1 MLQAIRDRVTGVVA
15 FVILGLLAIPFL
27 FFGVESYIN
36 TVPEDA
42 VAVVGDTEITV
53 NEFQADFARHRAQ
66 LRQQQGD
73 EYDEVATNQP
83 TVRREF
89 LEEMIDQTL
98 LQQHADAIGL
108 SISDEALA
116 QLIQGIEAFQVGN
129 QFSPE
134 AYRQALSAQGLTAR
148 GFEQEVRQDL
158 MTRTVPTALSGS
170 AMATETEIDR
180 MIEIQNEQRQI
191 AVIEFPREDHK
202 DTVSV
207 SDEEIERFYE
217 DNVSEFMTEERV
229 SLRYVELK
237 ASDLTDDLALSEAE
251 LRQRYE
257 AAEARFLS
265 PELRRASHI
274 LLEVT
279 DERDEAQTQA
289 FAEDLVEQINA
300 GEDFAQLA
308 ETHSADPI
316 SADAGGDLGLIEPGQ
331 MMPEFEQ
338 ALYDLDEPGQVS
350 APVKTRFGWHVI
362 RLDEI
367 QPPEGMSFD
376 EARDQIQAEYV
387 DQESEARYIQI
398 SERLIDLIFADDTTL
413 APVSAELD
421 LPIQTTEAFTR
432 AGGEGLAGDPQVI
445 EAAFSDRVLLDRV
458 ASDPIEIDRNHMVVV
473 ILDEHFESEPK
484 PLAEVADDI
493 EQRLARDK
501 MNARARQAAEAQL
514 AAIVDEPSVAEALFS
529 EAQTIGRNDF
539 QYGPDFSRDLF
550 RLPGQAGD
558 LPTYTVLAT
567 SSGYAVVELSDV
579 MPGNPAQAD
588 EQMRD
593 LMRQQVMFAHIGY
606 EVNALMRWLRENT
619 SISVVEDRL

>member
-42 VAVVGDTEITV
+42 VAVVGDDEITV
-53 NEFQADFARHRAQ
+53 NDFQAEFARHRAQ

-89 LEEMIDQTL
+89 LEEMIDQVL
-98 LQQHADAIGL
+98 LQQHAASIGL
-108 SISDEALA
+108 SISDDALVE
-116 QLIQGIEAFQVGN
+116 LIRQIEAFQVGS

-134 AYRQALSAQGLTAR
+134 AYRQALAAQGLTAQ
-148 GFEQEVRQDL
+148 GFEQEIRQDL
-158 MTRTVPTALSGS
+158 MTRMVPTAVTGS
-170 AMATETEIDR
+170 AMATEKEIDR
-180 MIEIQNEQRQI
+180 MIEIQNEQREI
-191 AVIEFPREDHK
+191 AMAEFPREEYLD
-202 DTVSV
+202 SV
-207 SDEEIERFYE
+207 
-217 DNVSEFMTEERV
+217 NVSEEQVAAYYESNTSQFMTDERV
-229 SLRYVELK
+229 RLRYVELK
-237 ASDLTDDLALSEAE
+237 AADLTDGLTLSEQE

-274 LLEVT
+274 LLEIT
-279 DERDEAQTQA
+279 DERNDDQTQA
-289 FAEDLVEQINA
+289 LAASLIERINE

-308 ETHSADPI
+308 EANSADPI
-316 SADAGGDLGLIEPGQ
+316 SAEAGGDLGLIEPGQ
-331 MMPEFEQ
+331 MMPEFER
-338 ALYDLDEPGQVS
+338 ALYDLNEPGDLS
-350 APVKTRFGWHVI
+350 EPVRTRFGWHVI

-367 QPPEGMSFD
+367 QPPEGLSFED
-376 EARDQIQAEYV
+376 AKAQIQAEYI
-387 DQESEARYIQI
+387 DQESEARYIEI

-413 APVSAELD
+413 SPVSAELD

-432 AGGEGLAGDPQVI
+432 AGGEGIAANAQVI

-473 ILDEHFESEPK
+473 ILDEHLESEPK
-484 PLAEVADDI
+484 PLAEVAETI
-493 EQRLARDK
+493 EARLIEEATD
-501 MNARARQAAEAQL
+501 AAALKAAQDQL
-514 AAIVDEPSVAEALFS
+514 AALENDPSLANALFS
-529 EAQTIGRNDF
+529 EPETLGRNDLRF
-539 QYGPDFSRDLF
+539 GPDFSRELF
-550 RLPGQAGD
+550 RLPGQPTQLPMWTI
-558 LPTYTVLAT
+558 LPTT
-567 SSGYAVVELSDV
+567 SGHALVELRAVV
-579 MPGNPAQAD
+579 PGNPAQAD

-606 EVNALMRWLRENT
+606 EVNALMQWLRENT
-619 SISVVEDRL
+619 SVSVVEDRL